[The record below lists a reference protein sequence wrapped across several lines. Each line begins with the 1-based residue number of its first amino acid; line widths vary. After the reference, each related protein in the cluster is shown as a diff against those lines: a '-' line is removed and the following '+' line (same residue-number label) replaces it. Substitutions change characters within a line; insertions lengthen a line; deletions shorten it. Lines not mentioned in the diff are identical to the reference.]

1 MSFQVSFTSAS
12 SSDVVILP
20 SFGIITLGDGESQ
33 TVISL
38 EIVNDAI
45 PEETESL
52 SVSLVSTTGD
62 AVLVTPTSAV
72 ITILPS
78 DDPNGVFVFAA
89 NSTDLSVD
97 EGDSLLMM

>member
-12 SSDVVILP
+12 SGDVVILP
-20 SFGIITLGDGESQ
+20 SSGIVTLGDGESQ